1 MTSKCASRHNSVHFL
16 NISTFLSLI
25 DSFSSL
31 TLPASAFP
39 SVHIV
44 GSFLLKIVPEC
55 GQLLKTMLP
64 GIPRNSQVEN
74 ARKLMKMVET
84 LGVPTT
90 QGLSLSHH
98 ALRFTDGHC
107 TSSEFLKSVK
117 SLARASGASC
127 LQDLGNRDMQAMSFL
142 RKWPAQHGLGTSRQS
157 RRGAF
162 GAALTSPSA
171 KPWASVKRKRKTS
184 ADRTPRLKA

>member
-1 MTSKCASRHNSVHFL
+1 MWCALRILTSKCASRHNSVHFL

-98 ALRFTDGHC
+98 ALRFTTGIAPLQSFSRALRAWHEPLVLPAC
-107 TSSEFLKSVK
+107 RTWETEICKRCLSSENGRPNMAWVPPG
-117 SLARASGASC
+117 RAAVE
-127 LQDLGNRDMQAMSFL
+127 LLVQ
-142 RKWPAQHGLGTSRQS
+142 P
-157 RRGAF
+157 
-162 GAALTSPSA
+162 
-171 KPWASVKRKRKTS
+171 
-184 ADRTPRLKA
+184 